1 MRYNNYQKFQI
12 KNKER
17 GLVNLAGRNNNG
29 KITIN
34 HKGGGHKKKFKKLNF
49 VRTKI
54 ATGITCSILYDSN
67 WTANIAAIY
76 DFFNKTAFYIL
87 APKNLKIG
95 DILKTNN
102 TVEPKLGY
110 SLPLNQIPVGSY
122 IYNIST
128 QILNWATI
136 SRAAGAFSVV
146 QEQSLY
152 FTKIKLSSGKIKT
165 IYSTCYASLGLVSN
179 DLFFLWKL
187 EKAGQNRW
195 LNKKPTVR
203 GVAMNPIDHPHG
215 GGEGKKSGK
224 NKTPWG
230 KTN

>member
-1 MRYNNYQKFQI
+1 MRYTNYKKFQI
-12 KNKER
+12 KNKEQ
-17 GLVNLAGRNNNG
+17 GLVNFAGRNNCG
-29 KITIN
+29 KITVN
-34 HKGGGHKKKFKKLNF
+34 HKGGGHKKKFKKLNDS
-49 VRTKI
+49 RMKI
-54 ATGITCSILYDSN
+54 STGITCSILYDPCWS
-67 WTANIAAIY
+67 ANIAAIY
-76 DFFNKTAFYIL
+76 DFYNKTAFYVL

-110 SLPLNQIPVGSY
+110 SLPLNQIPIGSY

-136 SRAAGAFSVV
+136 SKAAGTFSIV

-152 FTKIKLSSGKIKT
+152 FTKIKLSSNKIKT
-165 IYSTCYASLGLVSN
+165 IYSICYASLGIVSN
-179 DLFFLWKL
+179 DLLFLWKL
-187 EKAGQNRW
+187 KKAGQNRW

-203 GVAMNPIDHPHG
+203 GVAMNPVDHPHG

>member
-1 MRYNNYQKFQI
+1 MRDINYKKFQI
-12 KNKER
+12 KNKEQ
-17 GLVNLAGRNNNG
+17 GLVNFAGRNNSG
-29 KITIN
+29 KITVK
-34 HKGGGHKKKFKKLNF
+34 HKGGGHKKKFKQLNF
-49 VRTKI
+49 NEIKI
-54 ATGITCSILYDSN
+54 STGITCSILYDPR
-67 WTANIAAIY
+67 WIANIAAIY
-76 DFFNKTAFYIL
+76 DFYNKTAFYIL

-95 DILKTNN
+95 DIFKTNN
-102 TVEPKLGY
+102 TVKPKLSY

-136 SRAAGAFSVV
+136 SRAAGTFSII
-146 QEQSLY
+146 QEQSLH

-165 IYSTCYASLGLVSN
+165 IYSTNYASLGIVSN
-179 DLFFLWKL
+179 ELLFLWKL
-187 EKAGQNRW
+187 KKAGQNRW
-195 LNKKPTVR
+195 LNKRPIIR

>member
-1 MRYNNYQKFQI
+1 MRYNNNQKFQI
-12 KNKER
+12 KNKEQ
-17 GLVNLAGRNNNG
+17 GSLNFAGRNNTG
-29 KITIN
+29 KITAN
-34 HKGGGHKKKFKKLNF
+34 HKGGGHKTKFKKLNF
-49 VRTKI
+49 VWTKTN
-54 ATGITCSILYDSN
+54 TGITCSILYDPN

-76 DFFNKTAFYIL
+76 NFLNKTAFYVL
-87 APKNLKIG
+87 APKNLKVG

-128 QILNWATI
+128 QTLSWATI
-136 SRAAGAFSVV
+136 SRAAGTFSIV

-165 IYSTCYASLGLVSN
+165 IYSTCYATLGIVSN
-179 DLFFLWKL
+179 ELIFLWKL
-187 EKAGQNRW
+187 KKAGQNRW

-203 GVAMNPIDHPHG
+203 GVAMNPVDHPHG

-230 KTN
+230 KIN